1 MVTMKA
7 ATLCNIAIGLRPRP
21 RSWKLRANVEAR
33 GAEHQAAEVS
43 TKAETVVGVRATQT
57 RSRELQCHTK
67 RKMHAPHK
75 GVNNTH
81 AASAQRRPTKGGIS
95 QPSRCQSRKPP
106 RQSATMSQ
114 EDNTNIIA
122 EGDWAK
128 ISSMLGANTAN
139 CMAPDCASSDASKD
153 PMWSNTPTNT
163 NEMAKLHW
171 QPCRF
176 PSARADR
183 HGGQERCQ
191 ASPPASSGKA
201 RSSRGHFGVSP
212 VASPCQDQRR

>member
-1 MVTMKA
+1 
-7 ATLCNIAIGLRPRP
+7 
-21 RSWKLRANVEAR
+21 
-33 GAEHQAAEVS
+33 
-43 TKAETVVGVRATQT
+43 
-57 RSRELQCHTK
+57 
-67 RKMHAPHK
+67 
-75 GVNNTH
+75 
-81 AASAQRRPTKGGIS
+81 
-95 QPSRCQSRKPP
+95 
-106 RQSATMSQ
+106 MSQ

-201 RSSRGHFGVSP
+201 RSIMRANISREWMAEWLCLGQVPPEG
-212 VASPCQDQRR
+212 ASREERMLLGAEHRKLWLKPGAP